1 MERLKE
7 KYINEHSMFMDI
19 DGLQVHYRDEGKG
32 FPLLLIHGA
41 FSSLHT
47 FDDWAHA
54 LAGDY
59 RIIRLDLPG
68 FGLTGSTAATDYTRN
83 AYMSCLHTFLQNLG
97 IEQCNIAGSSLG
109 GWIAWEFVLEYPASI
124 RKMILIGSAGYI
136 ERKDFPLPFKM
147 AQTPFLNKLIKYI
160 TPRNMVERFLKEV
173 YYDQTKITD
182 QIIDRYQDLFL
193 MDGNRDAFISIAN
206 TKFERN
212 EEDIKNIKSPVLIL
226 WGAKD
231 KWIPL
236 EHAHRFKNELP
247 NAELIVYEDVGH
259 IPMEEIPEQSARDV
273 KAFLTKRE

>member
-1 MERLKE
+1 MEKLKE
-7 KYINEHSMFMDI
+7 KYINEHSRFMDI
-19 DGLQVHYRDEGKG
+19 DGIQVHYRDEGEG
-32 FPLLLIHGA
+32 FPLLLLHGA

-54 LAGDY
+54 LAKDY

-68 FGLTGSTAATDYTRN
+68 FGLTGSTAATDYTRDT
-83 AYMSCLHTFLQNLG
+83 YMSCLHTFLQNLG
-97 IEQCNIAGSSLG
+97 IEQCDIAGSSLG

-173 YYDQTKITD
+173 YCDQTKITD

-212 EEDIKNIKSPVLIL
+212 EEDIKNIKSPALIL
-226 WGAKD
+226 WGAED

-247 NAELIVYEDVGH
+247 NAELIVYEEVGH
-259 IPMEEIPEQSARDV
+259 IPMEEIPGQSARDV
-273 KAFLTKRE
+273 KAFLTK